1 MRQIIYSAA
10 ASLDGYI
17 ARIDGSADWIP
28 EDPDIDFTSMF
39 SRFDTVLLGRKTHDE
54 ALRLGGLAPD
64 LEAFVFSRTQ
74 PPGKRD
80 GAGYVNSKPLELVV
94 ELRKHPGK
102 DLWLMGGGELAAEF
116 LEADLVDGIQ
126 MAVCPVVLGSGIP
139 MFGRRAPERR
149 FRLANQ
155 RVYPKSGIVMLDY
168 ERV

>member
-17 ARIDGSADWIP
+17 ARLDGSADWIP
-28 EDPDIDFTSMF
+28 EDPDIDLATLF
-39 SRFDTVLLGRKTHDE
+39 SRFDTVILGRKTHDE
-54 ALRLGGLAPD
+54 AIKLGGLPPD
-64 LEAFVFSRTQ
+64 LEAFVFSRTKS
-74 PPGKRD
+74 PGKRD
-80 GAGYVNSKPLELVV
+80 GAGYLNSKPLELVA

-139 MFGRRAPERR
+139 MFGARAPERK

-155 RVYPKSGIVMLDY
+155 RVYTKSGIVMLDY